1 MKIFIFDI
9 DDTIYVHDKKL
20 DYNNIKQDN
29 ILINLLYYCP
39 YPKYVYTNATY
50 GHADEILKKMK
61 ISNNFIKIYSRDNI
75 PSMKPDIN
83 SAIALE
89 NDISLKYN
97 EKNQYYFFDDLLE
110 NLKSVKKRGWIT
122 IWISPLFNTKGNFPF
137 IDFAFPDIKTAL
149 SSLR

>member
-1 MKIFIFDI
+1 MYFCC
-9 DDTIYVHDKKL
+9 Y
-20 DYNNIKQDN
+20 
-29 ILINLLYYCP
+29 
-39 YPKYVYTNATY
+39 
-50 GHADEILKKMK
+50 
-61 ISNNFIKIYSRDNI
+61 NNFIKIYSRDNI

-122 IWISPLFNTKGNFPF
+122 IWISPLFNTKGNFP
-137 IDFAFPDIKTAL
+137 
-149 SSLR
+149 